1 MDRHV
6 RFEALHNFRDLG
18 GWTTADGHRVRTG
31 RLYRTDS
38 LGKLTQD
45 TPDWSRFLSLGIRT
59 VIDLR
64 YPWEIEDQGRVPDHP
79 SFAYH
84 NLSIEHRP
92 YNQAALAPDVE
103 LGPYLAE
110 RYLEM
115 AADGT
120 REIRGALELVAKSA
134 ESDTPLAFHCASGKD
149 RTGLLAALVLG
160 LLKVP
165 EATIIEDFALTD
177 RAAPALLTDWKARNN
192 GRIPTWPGFGRAPE
206 AVMRLFLAKLTAR
219 YGGVEGYVSE
229 ALSLDPRPLSTSLR
243 GTLLEKRPE

>member
-1 MDRHV
+1 MDRHI

-18 GWTTADGHRVRTG
+18 GWTTADGHRVRPG

-79 SFAYH
+79 SFTYH

-115 AADGT
+115 ARDGT
-120 REIRGALELVAKSA
+120 REIRGALELVAKAA

-160 LLKVP
+160 LLRVP
-165 EATIIEDFALTD
+165 EATIIEDFTLTD
-177 RAAPALLTDWKARNN
+177 RAAPALLADWKARNN
-192 GRIPTWPGFGRAPE
+192 GRAPTWPGFGRAPE
-206 AVMRLFLAKLTAR
+206 AVMRLFLAALTDR
-219 YGGVEGYVSE
+219 YGSIEGYVSE
-229 ALSLDPRPLSTSLR
+229 ALSLDPRPLSKALR
-243 GTLLEKRPE
+243 ATLLEG

>member
-1 MDRHV
+1 MDRHI

-18 GWTTADGHRVRTG
+18 GWTTTDGHRVRPG

-45 TPDWSRFLSLGIRT
+45 TPDWSRFLSLGVRT
-59 VIDLR
+59 VVDLR

-79 SFAYH
+79 SFTYH

-115 AADGT
+115 ARDGT
-120 REIRGALELVAKSA
+120 REIRGALELVAEAA

-160 LLKVP
+160 LLGVP
-165 EATIIEDFALTD
+165 EATIIEDFTLTD
-177 RAAPALLTDWKARNN
+177 RAAPALLADWKARNN
-192 GRIPTWPGFGRAPE
+192 GRAPAWPGFGRAPE
-206 AVMRLFLAKLTAR
+206 AVMRLFLAALTDR
-219 YGGVEGYVSE
+219 YGSIEGYVSE
-229 ALSLDPRPLSTSLR
+229 ALSVDPRPLSKALR
-243 GTLLEKRPE
+243 ATLLEG